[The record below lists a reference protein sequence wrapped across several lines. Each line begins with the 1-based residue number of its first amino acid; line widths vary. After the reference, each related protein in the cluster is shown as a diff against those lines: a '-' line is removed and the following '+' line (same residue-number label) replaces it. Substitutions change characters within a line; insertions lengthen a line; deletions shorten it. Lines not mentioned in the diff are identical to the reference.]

1 MGWTFMET
9 PDGLC
14 FVFRLRACFAFSVL
28 RFRLTLI
35 ERMSAVST
43 CVD

>member
-1 MGWTFMET
+1 MGWTFMENLLM
-9 PDGLC
+9 GFVSF
-14 FVFRLRACFAFSVL
+14 FVFEPAFAFSVL

-43 CVD
+43 CV